1 MAEEFTKLY
10 YDTTD
15 KRRHVGISYIS
26 LISNIFNFQT
36 ISQLMSRLY
45 LDSGLLSWNGNGI
58 RGHEQ
63 IQKFIIDLP
72 ISDHSL
78 VTLDAQPILGT

>member
-1 MAEEFTKLY
+1 
-10 YDTTD
+10 
-15 KRRHVGISYIS
+15 
-26 LISNIFNFQT
+26 
-36 ISQLMSRLY
+36 MSRLY

-72 ISDHSL
+72 TSDHSL
-78 VTLDAQPILGT
+78 VTLDAQPILGAYSILKTSGFFLNKSFF

>member
-1 MAEEFTKLY
+1 
-10 YDTTD
+10 
-15 KRRHVGISYIS
+15 
-26 LISNIFNFQT
+26 
-36 ISQLMSRLY
+36 MSRLY

-72 ISDHSL
+72 TSDHSL
-78 VTLDAQPILGT
+78 VTLDAQPILGIYIQKTFGFFFNRKFL